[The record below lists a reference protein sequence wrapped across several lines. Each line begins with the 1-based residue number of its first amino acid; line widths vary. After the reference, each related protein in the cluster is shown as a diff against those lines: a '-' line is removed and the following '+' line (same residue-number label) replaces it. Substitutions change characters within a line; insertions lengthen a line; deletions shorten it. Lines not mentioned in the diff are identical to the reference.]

1 MLYHLTWFLGLHRL
15 YLLPTLFTTNLPVG
29 VIINLDRVLVNN
41 NVMSVKSEGS
51 SSPTLVKRKRDD
63 TGTIAESH
71 QDHPQPNAK
80 VPKLFSIF
88 DKRGESDG
96 KADAQAFRW
105 LTPSLGPARSC
116 LHGVHLA
123 PRASLRVA
131 AFDLDSTLIKFV
143 RTGSKGNKRAAK
155 TTSTTNGPEWEWWK
169 AVVPQKLK
177 EVHDSG
183 YSVVLIS
190 NQNIKS
196 AALTD
201 WKKKIPLI
209 AAAVPDL
216 PFRIFAATA
225 KDGYRKPMPGMWFEL
240 ERIFAEEGVTIDK
253 SASYFV
259 GDAAGRAGDFASTDR
274 KFALNIGV
282 QFHTPE
288 EYFLKIRPAPHTLP
302 GFHVSSLRESPNG
315 SPIAPVLPPD
325 PHTEIVVFVGPPC
338 LGKSSFYRTH
348 FAPAE
353 YVHVNQDTLGSRPKC
368 VKAAEEALVAG
379 KSCVIDNTNRDVQT
393 RKYYLDVAKRLRV
406 PARCFS
412 FQGSTELAWH
422 NNLYRAYARP
432 ASVVAREPVRTLVPY
447 TAIAGFPDAYE
458 APSVKEGFAEVR
470 DVPWIFEGSEEERRH
485 WSMWLQIDGK

>member
-1 MLYHLTWFLGLHRL
+1 
-15 YLLPTLFTTNLPVG
+15 
-29 VIINLDRVLVNN
+29 
-41 NVMSVKSEGS
+41 MSVHDKPEGS
-51 SSPTLVKRKRDD
+51 SSPSPVKRKRDN
-63 TGTIAESH
+63 TGASPES
-71 QDHPQPNAK
+71 QRGHPQPNAK

-88 DKRGESDG
+88 EKRGESDG
-96 KADAQAFRW
+96 KMDAQAFRW

-123 PRASLRVA
+123 PRASSRVA

-143 RTGSKGNKRAAK
+143 RTGSKGNKRATKAA
-155 TTSTTNGPEWEWWK
+155 TTNSPEWEWWK
-169 AVVPQKLK
+169 AVVPQMLN
-177 EVHDSG
+177 EAHDSG
-183 YSVVLIS
+183 CSVVVIS

-259 GDAAGRAGDFASTDR
+259 GDAAGRANDFSSTDR
-274 KFALNIGV
+274 KFALNVGV
-282 QFHTPE
+282 QFYTPE

-302 GFHVSSLRESPNG
+302 GFHVSSLRESP
-315 SPIAPVLPPD
+315 SSSLVAPVLPPD
-325 PHTEIVVFVGPPC
+325 PHREIVVFVGPPC
-338 LGKSSFYRTH
+338 LGKSTFYRTH
-348 FAPAE
+348 FASVG

-393 RKYYLDVAKRLRV
+393 RKYYLDIAKRLQV
-406 PARCFS
+406 PARYCS
-412 FQGSTELAWH
+412 KPADLVSLYMLNGSAELAWH

-447 TAIAGFPDAYE
+447 TAITGFADAYE
-458 APSVKEGFAEVR
+458 APSVKEGFTEVR
-470 DVPWIFEGSEEERRH
+470 DVPWMFEGSEEERRH

>member
-1 MLYHLTWFLGLHRL
+1 M
-15 YLLPTLFTTNLPVG
+15 
-29 VIINLDRVLVNN
+29 
-41 NVMSVKSEGS
+41 SEGS
-51 SSPTLVKRKRDD
+51 SSPSLVKRKRDD
-63 TGTIAESH
+63 TGNSAESH
-71 QDHPQPNAK
+71 PDHPQPNAK

-88 DKRGESDG
+88 EKRGRSDG
-96 KADAQAFRW
+96 KSDVQAFRW

-143 RTGSKGNKRAAK
+143 RTGSKGNKRA
-155 TTSTTNGPEWEWWK
+155 TTTTNGPEWEWWK

-177 EVHDSG
+177 EALDSG
-183 YSVVLIS
+183 YSVVVIS

-259 GDAAGRAGDFASTDR
+259 GDAAGRSGDFSSTDR

-282 QFHTPE
+282 QFYTPE

-302 GFHVSSLRESPNG
+302 GFHVSSLREFFKRPTVPSLLLSCLPTHTQRSWSSSALHAWESRHSTGRISP
-315 SPIAPVLPPD
+315 A
-325 PHTEIVVFVGPPC
+325 
-338 LGKSSFYRTH
+338 
-348 FAPAE
+348 AE

-368 VKAAEEALVAG
+368 IKAAEEALSAG

-393 RKYYLDVAKRLRV
+393 RKYYLDCRKAAPGPSTVLSPSWLITIYAQRTADVSLFRV
-406 PARCFS
+406 PLSWLGIITFTARM
-412 FQGSTELAWH
+412 QGQ
-422 NNLYRAYARP
+422 
-432 ASVVAREPVRTLVPY
+432 ASVVAREYRTP
-447 TAIAGFPDAYE
+447 AIAGFADAYE
-458 APSVKEGFAEVR
+458 APSVKEGFTEVR

>member
-1 MLYHLTWFLGLHRL
+1 
-15 YLLPTLFTTNLPVG
+15 
-29 VIINLDRVLVNN
+29 
-41 NVMSVKSEGS
+41 MSVHENKSEGS
-51 SSPTLVKRKRDD
+51 SSPSLVKRKRDD
-63 TGTIAESH
+63 TGTSAESH
-71 QDHPQPNAK
+71 QDHPQPSA
-80 VPKLFSIF
+80 
-88 DKRGESDG
+88 KRGESDG

-282 QFHTPE
+282 QFYTPE

-315 SPIAPVLPPD
+315 SPVAPVLPPD
-325 PHTEIVVFVGPPC
+325 PHTEIVVFN
-338 LGKSSFYRTH
+338 T
-348 FAPAE
+348 
-353 YVHVNQDTLGSRPKC
+353 VHVNQDTLGSRPKC

-393 RKYYLDVAKRLRV
+393 RKYYLDVAKRLQV

-447 TAIAGFPDAYE
+447 TAIAGFADAYE

>member
-1 MLYHLTWFLGLHRL
+1 
-15 YLLPTLFTTNLPVG
+15 
-29 VIINLDRVLVNN
+29 
-41 NVMSVKSEGS
+41 MSVHENKSEGS
-51 SSPTLVKRKRDD
+51 SSPSLVKRKRD
-63 TGTIAESH
+63 AESH

-169 AVVPQKLK
+169 AVVPQMLK
-177 EVHDSG
+177 ETHDSG

-240 ERIFAEEGVTIDK
+240 ERIFAEEGVTIGQFGALLLLTVH
-253 SASYFV
+253 SFV
-259 GDAAGRAGDFASTDR
+259 SKIRVLLILLVTPPGAPATFASTDR

-282 QFHTPE
+282 QFYTPE

-302 GFHVSSLRESPNG
+302 GFHVSSLRECENMTYASFRAQCSPV
-315 SPIAPVLPPD
+315 APVLPPD

-338 LGKSSFYRTH
+338 LGKSTFYRTH

-393 RKYYLDVAKRLRV
+393 RKYYLDVAKRLQV
-406 PARCFS
+406 PTRCFS

-447 TAIAGFPDAYE
+447 TAIAGFADAYE